1 MHSLYR
7 CRCAVGYRPY
17 ASSKLIVFSEK
28 QVVDAT
34 VNMRWN
40 PNGITLNADYETEA
54 SQFVNSLGASTV
66 NVTLSDP
73 YMTGIAWAALFDS
86 AAAYGNVTQAAAN
99 HILLPACKEGET
111 SASGKCRP
119 FPEIEDPLSR
129 RGGLGNFAHILVK
142 LYYDVAGVKF
152 GMDSYFR
159 LQGFNIVH
167 GKSYPQVSLS
177 GVHPQVVTFN
187 QSLQNIQ
194 LEENRTLEENLQKIV
209 EEQGY
214 QVSFCTD
221 PTDTDTKRYVMPQ
234 SFKEKNVTA
243 GEVIKKYLD
252 SVGGNYLSLP
262 TAEYARKISM
272 CTRANINQ
280 GCSVF
285 YLGVGLYE
293 GYSISGNVDPNTLN
307 LNLEYDMNRG
317 LGYDYSVGGI
327 KENEKFTIDE
337 IYPQRREAKFKKART
352 DLTSFPGQFD
362 VLDKRFSDKY
372 SSSGLAWKSS
382 GPEVT
387 TERLQKVNMYGISVT
402 GSEPVALLDGKIV
415 SPVSADQGH
424 ILIGTNY
431 FLRFCNEQKKC
442 KNSSIYQ
449 HTTNLTN
456 IDVNK
461 LKMGSKV
468 EMNQKLG
475 EASSDKPEFVRFYVP
490 GVGQSDTVTISPSIV
505 WKYAIPVKELTDEE
519 LKDVGLVKAGNPQS
533 PSNQSPSSLPSSIFV
548 AKVGNTGTSTNSHV
562 HIEWTDR
569 RRITESDAREYVSVS
584 GNVTS
589 GFGPRQSPTPG
600 ASTEHKGIDIGAT
613 EGTPIY
619 LINGSFLKE
628 VNESNCQ
635 NGDKECGGRFGNYI
649 TISTPKGDMRLAHL
663 APSSITGTP
672 GQTSSGSGYGT
683 GVQST
688 PVAIGANIQ
697 TEFKGIPRALRI
709 VPGRTILSFITN
721 YDEWVE
727 KGRPSDIDPGVW
739 IAGRFS
745 KWFVKDAT
753 YKWSQGDLL
762 VSISGVSDWGNA
774 TSRIKI
780 PRFEEYI
787 SSFAKTELE
796 YKDYYG
802 YIRSLGDLCWKLGD
816 GRTSCEVLCAEAQQ
830 ITQSLGTQRDSG
842 ASVTSEYPPANCQY
856 RGAKYPKDRVNSI
869 INAARQG
876 GINTKAGYAGV
887 VGNAIAESSGN
898 LDPASDNK
906 NRNFLDSQGRG
917 CIGIF
922 QWCDRKVGLDR
933 LASSTGKPWTDF
945 NLQMQWFVQEL
956 KGADYNGPETVKAL
970 NSAGS
975 PEQAADRFDEFYER
989 SGGQASL
996 ERQQYAREIYNDLD
1010 CGAA

>member
-1 MHSLYR
+1 
-7 CRCAVGYRPY
+7 
-17 ASSKLIVFSEK
+17 
-28 QVVDAT
+28 
-34 VNMRWN
+34 
-40 PNGITLNADYETEA
+40 
-54 SQFVNSLGASTV
+54 
-66 NVTLSDP
+66 
-73 YMTGIAWAALFDS
+73 
-86 AAAYGNVTQAAAN
+86 
-99 HILLPACKEGET
+99 
-111 SASGKCRP
+111 
-119 FPEIEDPLSR
+119 
-129 RGGLGNFAHILVK
+129 
-142 LYYDVAGVKF
+142 
-152 GMDSYFR
+152 
-159 LQGFNIVH
+159 
-167 GKSYPQVSLS
+167 
-177 GVHPQVVTFN
+177 
-187 QSLQNIQ
+187 
-194 LEENRTLEENLQKIV
+194 
-209 EEQGY
+209 
-214 QVSFCTD
+214 
-221 PTDTDTKRYVMPQ
+221 
-234 SFKEKNVTA
+234 
-243 GEVIKKYLD
+243 
-252 SVGGNYLSLP
+252 
-262 TAEYARKISM
+262 
-272 CTRANINQ
+272 
-280 GCSVF
+280 
-285 YLGVGLYE
+285 
-293 GYSISGNVDPNTLN
+293 
-307 LNLEYDMNRG
+307 
-317 LGYDYSVGGI
+317 
-327 KENEKFTIDE
+327 
-337 IYPQRREAKFKKART
+337 
-352 DLTSFPGQFD
+352 
-362 VLDKRFSDKY
+362 
-372 SSSGLAWKSS
+372 
-382 GPEVT
+382 
-387 TERLQKVNMYGISVT
+387 
-402 GSEPVALLDGKIV
+402 
-415 SPVSADQGH
+415 
-424 ILIGTNY
+424 
-431 FLRFCNEQKKC
+431 
-442 KNSSIYQ
+442 
-449 HTTNLTN
+449 
-456 IDVNK
+456 
-461 LKMGSKV
+461 
-468 EMNQKLG
+468 
-475 EASSDKPEFVRFYVP
+475 
-490 GVGQSDTVTISPSIV
+490 
-505 WKYAIPVKELTDEE
+505 
-519 LKDVGLVKAGNPQS
+519 
-533 PSNQSPSSLPSSIFV
+533 
-548 AKVGNTGTSTNSHV
+548 
-562 HIEWTDR
+562 
-569 RRITESDAREYVSVS
+569 
-584 GNVTS
+584 
-589 GFGPRQSPTPG
+589 
-600 ASTEHKGIDIGAT
+600 
-613 EGTPIY
+613 
-619 LINGSFLKE
+619 
-628 VNESNCQ
+628 
-635 NGDKECGGRFGNYI
+635 
-649 TISTPKGDMRLAHL
+649 
-663 APSSITGTP
+663 
-672 GQTSSGSGYGT
+672 
-683 GVQST
+683 
-688 PVAIGANIQ
+688 
-697 TEFKGIPRALRI
+697 